1 MSNYKYSYFDINTHK
16 GIGEIEL
23 YERYDEILDDR
34 YGMTKIAG
42 VAYDTSNAQ
51 KKVDPVA
58 YEQGYYGWVDG
69 ELNETIL
76 DKDGL
81 KDAIIEQLQE
91 EDLDTYG
98 KVELYD
104 EIMDLY
110 FPCNTFEEMDK
121 TIEELKSKIGSVNH
135 RFVNGMSKCDHDEF
149 FEYLEGEYRSYG
161 DAYQEAYNELKNE
174 KWEDVVHHEGHVSQ
188 EAGKQIEKELD
199 EWSAE
204 EQSNQ
209 LSGMA
214 EMYENNM
221 RDELIESIEANNK
234 PTQERWSKA
243 PSHQEPEED
252 DTTEAKK
259 TARFK
264 R

>member
-1 MSNYKYSYFDINTHK
+1 MSNYKYSYFDIDTHK

-23 YERYDEILDDR
+23 YERYDEVLDEQ

-76 DKDGL
+76 DNNGL
-81 KDAIIEQLQE
+81 KEAIIEQLQE

-110 FPCNTFEEMDK
+110 FPCETFEETDK
-121 TIEELKSKIGSVNH
+121 VIKELKEKIGSDEHN
-135 RFVNGMSKCDHDEF
+135 EF
-149 FEYLEGEYRSYG
+149 FEYLEGESRSYG
-161 DAYQEAYNELKNE
+161 DAYQEAYDELKNE
-174 KWEDVVHHEGHVSQ
+174 KWEATVHHEGHVSK
-188 EAGKQIEKELD
+188 EGGEKIDKEMD
-199 EWSAE
+199 EWSAQ
-204 EQSNQ
+204 EQRKQ
-209 LSGMA
+209 LSQMA
-214 EMYENNM
+214 DMYENNQ
-221 RDELIESIEANNK
+221 RDDLIEAIQSNNK
-234 PTQERWSKA
+234 PTQDRWSKA
-243 PSHQEPEED
+243 PSKQETADSD